1 MNDKQYG
8 PKIGGKAW
16 TNDHKESKK
25 QPDYKSSNGEK
36 FHIRADE
43 AWLKSLVE
51 ALRGEGTYARIGVAV
66 WENVQEDGKKS
77 LYFELEAITV
87 DPSESKEEAMQAPA
101 APPQIP
107 TAPEN
112 YDDIPF

>member
-1 MNDKQYG
+1 MNDKKYG
-8 PKIGGKAW
+8 PKISGKAW

-25 QPDYKSSNGEK
+25 QPDYKSGNGEK

-51 ALRGEGTYARIGVAV
+51 ALRGEGTYARIGLAV

-87 DPSESKEEAMQAPA
+87 DPSESKEEATQA
-101 APPQIP
+101 P